1 MKLFNKVTLATS
13 LIVSQLA
20 WAQPTPAQIEQ
31 FKKLPK
37 AQQEQLARQY
47 GVDLNALNAG
57 SASSQPQ
64 QPVAAPEKTMP
75 TPTPEAPAKEI
86 KQSTELTAFGYDVLK
101 GIPDTFTTF
110 DSIPVPNDYIIG
122 PGDEIRIQ
130 MFGKEDGEELATV
143 DRNGQ
148 ISLPRIGPVSV
159 AGKSFSQVN
168 AELTALIQERIIG
181 GNVLVSMGNMRMM
194 QVFITGEATQPGA
207 YNVSGVTTLTQALI
221 AAGGVKETGSLRE
234 VQLKREGK
242 VVAILDLYDLLL
254 NGDSSQDVRLEKG
267 DTLFIPAKKS
277 TVTISGEVL
286 RAAHFELVEPT
297 PLSEVI
303 DYAGGTKAAAYLGT
317 VSVRRQTQSG
327 IVVDTVDLNKSS
339 GRNFKIQDGD
349 EIFISKANQYFVNAV
364 GVRGQATRQGVHEFK
379 VGMRVSDIF
388 KSIDKD
394 LRAGAELDYALIVR
408 EKSLRGEVEV
418 LQFSLRKAITKP
430 NSKDDVVLNNRDHI
444 FILSN
449 NVDSEFWYGRGSQS
463 EATLEMERLTQAQ
476 EQRAEAQR
484 NARQGGQEQ
493 TTVDA
498 QTGAVTENSPTQ
510 NEEGQAKVSEIAD
523 SNQLSHRAKELEP
536 IIERLKE
543 QSHQGAPVQLVE
555 ITGDVKYPG
564 IYPLTKGM
572 ETADLIVAA
581 GGLLESAFVSQAE
594 LTRFNSG
601 NYEDETTAL
610 SHQRIDL
617 SALLAGNPDASP
629 RLHSKDRLII
639 FKKPTWQSEMVV
651 ELQGEVMFP
660 GSYAVNRGD
669 TIRDLVERA
678 GGLTEFAYPDGA
690 VYARERLKLREQQ
703 QMQFL
708 RGQLEQQIAGLTLR
722 KNSSSA
728 SFSSSPTEAMQLVQ
742 NLTSTPALGRMVIDM
757 PAILNGDDEAD
768 VVLANKDK
776 LFIPE
781 YEKTVSII
789 GEVQFTSTHTFDNS
803 KTVDDYLNLAGGT
816 NKQAD
821 TDRVYVVRADGSV
834 MIPNNSYWFSRSSE
848 SLQPGDTI
856 IVPVDVDYLDGLSTI
871 TSATQILYQLGVAWS
886 AIKD

>member
-1 MKLFNKVTLATS
+1 MNIAEPV
-13 LIVSQLA
+13 VEE
-20 WAQPTPAQIEQ
+20 P
-31 FKKLPK
+31 PK
-37 AQQEQLARQY
+37 EES
-47 GVDLNALNAG
+47 N
-57 SASSQPQ
+57 
-64 QPVAAPEKTMP
+64 
-75 TPTPEAPAKEI
+75 
-86 KQSTELTAFGYDVLK
+86 ELKAFGYDVLK
-101 GIPDTFTTF
+101 GTPDTFTTF
-110 DSIPVPNDYIIG
+110 DNIPVPNSYIVG

-168 AELTALIQERIIG
+168 SELTALIKERIIG

-242 VVAILDLYDLLL
+242 IVAILDLYDLLL
-254 NGDSSQDVRLEKG
+254 NGDASQDVRLEKG

-277 TVTISGEVL
+277 TITISGEVL
-286 RAAHFELVEPT
+286 RPAHFELVKPT
-297 PLSEVI
+297 SLSEVVE
-303 DYAGGTKAAAYLGT
+303 YAGGTNASAYLGT
-317 VSVRRQTQSG
+317 ISVRRQTQSG
-327 IVVDTVDLNKSS
+327 IVVDTVDLTKSS
-339 GRNFKIQDGD
+339 GKNFKIKDGD

-364 GVRGQATRQGVHEFK
+364 GVRGQATRQGVHEYK
-379 VGMRVSDIF
+379 VGMRISDIF
-388 KSIDKD
+388 KSLDND

-408 EKSLRGEVEV
+408 EKSPRGDVEV

-430 NSKDDVVLNNRDHI
+430 HSKDDVVLKNRDHI
-444 FILSN
+444 FVLSN
-449 NVDSEFWYGRGSQS
+449 SVDTEFWYGTGAQDQL
-463 EATLEMERLTQAQ
+463 TLETERLNQANQ
-476 EQRAEAQR
+476 QRAEVERAT
-484 NARQGGQEQ
+484 RQTGQEQ

-498 QTGAVTENSPTQ
+498 QTGAVAQQDASQVETQ
-510 NEEGQAKVSEIAD
+510 GQAKVSEIAD

-543 QSHQGAPVQLVE
+543 QSNQGSPVKLVE

-572 ETADLIVAA
+572 ETADLITAA
-581 GGLLESAFVSQAE
+581 GGLLESAFISEAE
-594 LTRFNSG
+594 LTRFNG
-601 NYEDETTAL
+601 GMGDDQTTAL
-610 SHQRIDL
+610 SHQRVDL

-629 RLHSKDRLII
+629 RLHSKDRLIV
-639 FKKPTWQSEMVV
+639 FKKPSWQSEMVV

-669 TIRDLVERA
+669 TIRDLIERA
-678 GGLTEFAYPDGA
+678 GGLTDFAYADGA
-690 VYARERLKLREQQ
+690 VYARERLKAREEQQ
-703 QMQFL
+703 MKFL
-708 RGQLEQQIAGLTLR
+708 RGELETQIAGLTLR

-742 NLTSTPALGRMVIDM
+742 NLTSTPALGRMVIDL
-757 PAILNGDDEAD
+757 PAILEGNDEAD
-768 VVLANKDK
+768 IVLANKDK
-776 LFIPE
+776 LYIPE
-781 YEKTVSII
+781 FEKAVSII
-789 GEVQFTSTHTFDNS
+789 GEVQFTSTHTFDNA
-803 KTVDDYLNLAGGT
+803 KTVDDYINLAGGT
-816 NKQAD
+816 KKQAD
-821 TDRVYVVRADGSV
+821 TDRVYVVRANGSV

-856 IVPVDVDYLDGLSTI
+856 IVPIDVDYLDGLSTV